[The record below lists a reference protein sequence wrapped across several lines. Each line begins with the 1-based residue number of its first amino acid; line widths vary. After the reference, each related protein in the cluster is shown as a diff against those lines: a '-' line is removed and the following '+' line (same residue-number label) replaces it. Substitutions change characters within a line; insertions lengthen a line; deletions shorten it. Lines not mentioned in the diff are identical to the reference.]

1 MFSCAC
7 TAHPQAYT
15 LTNKNFTFS
24 RKPTVGCLSELLE
37 NCVGVFWYEGH
48 MVNYKICL
56 FGAQFASVCVNSR
69 DREGEIRSWS
79 LLVGNGRQNG
89 NVCEPSYNNHKIYW
103 EYRRRAFDRFDRST
117 GSSWERRVDDSC
129 DTELNMIMA
138 YFERKGCVRRNLYLN
153 WWCSRCSV
161 GRSCSKAFSALSPS
175 YFFFRSKTFLR
186 IIFSVIFVS
195 IQLSTCWQNELHWI
209 YFLSFHI
216 WIQISH

>member
-1 MFSCAC
+1 MKAIWWII
-7 TAHPQAYT
+7 
-15 LTNKNFTFS
+15 K
-24 RKPTVGCLSELLE
+24 
-37 NCVGVFWYEGH
+37 
-48 MVNYKICL
+48 CL

-79 LLVGNGRQNG
+79 LLVGKGRQNG

-161 GRSCSKAFSALSPS
+161 GRSCSKAFSALSPG

>member
-117 GSSWERRVDDSC
+117 GSSWERRVDD
-129 DTELNMIMA
+129 
-138 YFERKGCVRRNLYLN
+138 
-153 WWCSRCSV
+153 
-161 GRSCSKAFSALSPS
+161 CSKAFSALSPG